1 MWRLPYLIM
10 VSTFLPNFLYKNNYY
25 LIFSSFNAFL
35 LFLYITSLGNF
46 DNANLKVIS
55 MMINLLT
62 LFIFIFI
69 DYKFSFFIFVLFWL
83 PMVYYFRVMLF
94 VESLTKITD
103 YVYVGNIKAAA
114 NKNLL
119 KTHNISAIVEVH
131 DAYKNSKRIEG
142 VEYLSLEFEDRNF
155 TDLTLFIQKSN
166 EFINQKIKEKKVV
179 LVHCSGGI
187 SRSVSLVLA
196 HLIES
201 GLSFDEAFKKVRK
214 VRSIVDINYGFRDQL
229 KKLEK

>member
-1 MWRLPYLIM
+1 
-10 VSTFLPNFLYKNNYY
+10 
-25 LIFSSFNAFL
+25 
-35 LFLYITSLGNF
+35 
-46 DNANLKVIS
+46 
-55 MMINLLT
+55 
-62 LFIFIFI
+62 
-69 DYKFSFFIFVLFWL
+69 
-83 PMVYYFRVMLF
+83 MVYYFRIMLF

-103 YVYVGNIKAAA
+103 SVYVGNIKAAG
-114 NKNLL
+114 NESLL
-119 KTHNISAIVEVH
+119 KNHNISCIVEVH

-142 VEYLSLEFEDRNF
+142 VEYLSMEFEDRNF

-166 EFINQKIKEKKVV
+166 AFINQKIKEKKIV

-201 GLSFDEAFKKVRK
+201 EGLTFDEAFKKVRK